1 MRVPRLLSGM
11 KALEWDLGREI
22 RGRVLGETSGAAV
35 MRVPMGVRVGRAP
48 HLSDSAPDES
58 EDEAECCGPCRTINR
73 CESTRVES

>member
-35 MRVPMGVRVGRAP
+35 MRVPMGVRVG
-48 HLSDSAPDES
+48 SS
-58 EDEAECCGPCRTINR
+58 G
-73 CESTRVES
+73 